1 MTKNIQLKYHE
12 VVNEFLLLQWEDN
25 TENILELKSMR
36 DNCPCAN
43 CSGETDVFGNV
54 YKGPPQSMNAESYTL
69 KGIQPVGHYAIR
81 PFWNDGHRDGIYPFE
96 FLKKLCDALDN

>member
-1 MTKNIQLKYHE
+1 MNLKKCDIFPNGLAIQWADASEIFIEY
-12 VVNEFLLLQWEDN
+12 NEL
-25 TENILELKSMR
+25 R
-36 DNCPCAN
+36 DACPCAY

-96 FLKKLCDALDN
+96 FLKKLCDALDK